1 MADGFSN
8 VVSIGQGRRGRRAS
22 AWEPWS
28 EVKRLAQKPGRH
40 RIGPNCELEVREPGK
55 ASLNFRYQ
63 FEGRERRMGL
73 GPYQLAAPAELRDR
87 VVDLQRKLRD
97 GLDPLAEKAGAKQA
111 PSRRGRAPSPSTP
124 WPNGTSPRTSRLA
137 ESEASAA
144 VAQHDRRVRA
154 ADDRRP
160 AGRGH
165 HHRPCPPDF
174 GADLAGQARD
184 GLQAPRAP
192 RSDPRCFSAARSG
205 QPGELARAAEGE
217 PSRWAQGEAGRTSC
231 GPTLAGDSEFHSR
244 ASRPGWRLG
253 QGAGVRR
260 LDRLSLRRG
269 ARRAL
274 ERGLGRAVD
283 DPGPRTKTGKEH
295 RVPLSDPCRGRSA
308 KHGAL
313 PAGRRPDLSGD
324 EVTASR

>member
-1 MADGFSN
+1 MADGSN

-73 GPYQLAAPAELRDR
+73 GRYQLAAPAELRDR

-97 GLDPLAEKAGAKQA
+97 GLDPLEEKAGAKQA
-111 PSRRGRAPSPSTP
+111 AVAARAGAVTFDTLAERYIATHEPAWRNPKHRQQWRSTIAAYALRRSAPCRSRPSPSTTCCAS
-124 WPNGTSPRTSRLA
+124 WSRSGRPN
-137 ESEASAA
+137 
-144 VAQHDRRVRA
+144 
-154 ADDRRP
+154 
-160 AGRGH
+160 
-165 HHRPCPPDF
+165 
-174 GADLAGQARD
+174 RD

-231 GPTLAGDSEFHSR
+231 GPALAGDSEFHT
-244 ASRPGWRLG
+244 RLRG
-253 QGAGVRR
+253 QAGV
-260 LDRLSLRRG
+260 S
-269 ARRAL
+269 ARAL
-274 ERGLGRAVD
+274 EFAIFTSLVGPARCAARAGARSRARCGRSRL
-283 DPGPRTKTGKEH
+283 PGPRRAGNTACRCPTPAVAVLQAWSLTG
-295 RVPLSDPCRGRSA
+295 GT
-308 KHGAL
+308 
-313 PAGRRPDLSGD
+313 
-324 EVTASR
+324 TA